1 MNKNIK
7 EGFFD
12 LLMVLIA
19 FAGLGFEAVLA
30 FMIEPLLY
38 GCDMKSWSVTQNV
51 IHWILTCIVWGL
63 TGFLVIRLAKRFE
76 DFDIFKK
83 GKKMKRWQWLLVI
96 LIIIF
101 SLIISYIDW
110 NGSKVL
116 KEFNANGPVK
126 FVFQYIYY
134 CFEVVLVTL
143 ILIFGQLAFEKW
155 FKRKNIPYGGIVVAL
170 TWGIAHIFTKNLY
183 VGIITMISGLA
194 FGSVYLLTNRNIKIS
209 YVILW
214 FMFVL

>member
-83 GKKMKRWQWLLVI
+83 EKKMKRWQWLLVI

-194 FGSVYLLTNRNIKIS
+194 FGSVYLLTNRDIKIS

>member
-83 GKKMKRWQWLLVI
+83 GKKMKIWQWLLVI

-194 FGSVYLLTNRNIKIS
+194 FGSVYLLTNRDIKIS

>member
-101 SLIISYIDW
+101 SLIVSYIDW

>member
-194 FGSVYLLTNRNIKIS
+194 FGSVYILTNRDLKKS

-214 FMFVL
+214 LMFVF

>member
-38 GCDMKSWSVTQNV
+38 GCDMKSWSVTHNV

-194 FGSVYLLTNRNIKIS
+194 FGSVYLLTNRDIKIS

>member
-194 FGSVYLLTNRNIKIS
+194 FGSVYLLTNRDIKIS

-214 FMFVL
+214 LMFVL

>member
-110 NGSKVL
+110 NGSKVF
-116 KEFNANGPVK
+116 KQFNANGPVK

-194 FGSVYLLTNRNIKIS
+194 FGSVYLLTNRDIKIS

>member
-1 MNKNIK
+1 MYKNIK

-194 FGSVYLLTNRNIKIS
+194 FGSVYLLTNRDIKTS

-214 FMFVL
+214 FIFVL

>member
-143 ILIFGQLAFEKW
+143 ILIFGQLTFEKW

-194 FGSVYLLTNRNIKIS
+194 FGSVYLLTNRDIKIS

-214 FMFVL
+214 FIFVL

>member
-1 MNKNIK
+1 MKENIK
-7 EGFFD
+7 TGFFD

-194 FGSVYLLTNRNIKIS
+194 FGSVYLLTNRDIKIS

>member
-76 DFDIFKK
+76 DFAIFKK

-194 FGSVYLLTNRNIKIS
+194 FGSVYLLTNRDIKIS

>member
-183 VGIITMISGLA
+183 VGIITMISGLV
-194 FGSVYLLTNRNIKIS
+194 FGSVYLLTNRDIKIS

-214 FMFVL
+214 LMFVL

>member
-194 FGSVYLLTNRNIKIS
+194 FGSVYLLTNRDIKIS

-214 FMFVL
+214 FIFVL

>member
-183 VGIITMISGLA
+183 VGIITMISGLV
-194 FGSVYLLTNRNIKIS
+194 FGSVYLLTNRDIKIS

-214 FMFVL
+214 FIFVL

>member
-194 FGSVYLLTNRNIKIS
+194 FGSVYLLTNRDIKIS

>member
-1 MNKNIK
+1 M
-7 EGFFD
+7 
-12 LLMVLIA
+12 
-19 FAGLGFEAVLA
+19 
-30 FMIEPLLY
+30 
-38 GCDMKSWSVTQNV
+38 
-51 IHWILTCIVWGL
+51 
-63 TGFLVIRLAKRFE
+63 RLH

-194 FGSVYLLTNRNIKIS
+194 FGSVYLLTNRDIKIS

>member
-51 IHWILTCIVWGL
+51 IHWTLTCIVWGL

-194 FGSVYLLTNRNIKIS
+194 FGSVYLLTNRDIKIS

>member
-51 IHWILTCIVWGL
+51 IHWIITCIVWGL

-194 FGSVYLLTNRNIKIS
+194 FGSVYLLTNRDIKIS

>member
-143 ILIFGQLAFEKW
+143 ILIFGQLTFEKW

-194 FGSVYLLTNRNIKIS
+194 FGSVYLLTNRDIKIS

>member
-1 MNKNIK
+1 MKENIK
-7 EGFFD
+7 TGFFY
-12 LLMVLIA
+12 LLLVLIA
-19 FAGLGFEAVLA
+19 FAGLGLEAVLA
-30 FMIEPLLY
+30 FVIEPPLY
-38 GCDMKSWSVTQNV
+38 GCEMKSWNVTQNV
-51 IHWILTCIVWGL
+51 LHWIMTCIVWGL

-194 FGSVYLLTNRNIKIS
+194 FGSVYLLTNRDIKIS